1 MKKFF
6 TLLMMAL
13 MAVNVNAGETVLWEG
28 EVLVNGWA
36 NQPTF
41 LSDGGAELK
50 ALNAAAGDL
59 IRVYGSAPDKSW
71 QVEVFDG
78 HWGKN
83 FQCFSGD
90 VVMNE
95 DGSTKESIVVDL
107 ATVGYFDFTIS
118 EEFLTAATTSQGWGG
133 AFILNGDGN
142 LTVTKVTLVSDSEVQ
157 PSESYQTDLS
167 LSGWYPWNTE
177 VITTNEDGSMTVEF
191 AKEWGGVATW
201 IATDAGPF
209 DASKYDYIVLEIEP
223 TTVMAQIWVEFSDK
237 TNETAQIPAG
247 STSVKLALNPEKK
260 TGIQQ
265 IAVQTDLP
273 GVVVIKRVYW
283 EGSAAAPAGDL
294 WTVAGNFVGSSWNP
308 EDASN
313 DMTLEGELYTLV
325 KTDVTLEKG
334 TSYEFKVVKD
344 HAWAEAY
351 PGSNYTFT
359 VDETGIYTVTVTF
372 NAETKEINVT
382 TVKTGEAGAV
392 EHAYSVM
399 GTLGG
404 DSWTVDNDMT
414 KGEDGIYT
422 VTFDNVAAGN
432 YEFKVRVDHDWS
444 VAYPGSNY
452 QLTVDQDGSKVVIT
466 FNEETKEVNATV
478 TAPTGIATIKAETTQ
493 GKLYNVAG
501 QKVDAN
507 YKGIVIVNGKK
518 VLMK

>member
-90 VVMNE
+90 VVLNE

-107 ATVGYFDFTIS
+107 ASVGYFDFTIS

-142 LTVTKVTLVSDSEVQ
+142 LTATKVTLVSDSEVQ
-157 PSESYQTDLS
+157 PSESVQADLS
-167 LSGWYPWNTE
+167 LSGWYPWSTE
-177 VITTNEDGSMTVEF
+177 VMTANEDGSMTVEF
-191 AKEWGGVATW
+191 VKEWGGVATW

-260 TGIQQ
+260 NGIQQ

-283 EGSAAAPAGDL
+283 EGSAAAPAGDT

-313 DMTLEGELYTLV
+313 DMTFDGVLYTLV

-344 HAWAEAY
+344 HAWDEAY

-372 NAETKEINVT
+372 NAETQEINVT

-399 GTLGG
+399 GTLNGNWDN
-404 DSWTVDNDMT
+404 DSDMT
-414 KGEDGIYT
+414 KGDDGIFT
-422 VTFDNVAAGN
+422 ITFDNVAAGN

-444 VAYPGSNY
+444 VSYPGSNY

-478 TAPTGIATIKAETTQ
+478 TAPTGIANIKAEAAQ

-501 QKVDAN
+501 QKVSAN

>member
-6 TLLMMAL
+6 TLMIMAL
-13 MAVNVNAGETVLWEG
+13 MAVHVNAGETVLWEG
-28 EVLVNGWA
+28 EALVNGWT
-36 NQPTF
+36 NQPYF
-41 LSDGGAELK
+41 LSDGGGELK
-50 ALNAAAGDL
+50 MLNAAAGDV
-59 IRVYGSAPDKSW
+59 IRVYGSAPDNSW

-83 FQCFSGD
+83 FQTFSGD
-90 VVMNE
+90 ALTNE
-95 DGSTKESIVVDL
+95 DGTPKESIIVDL
-107 ATVGYFDFTIS
+107 ATTGYFDFTITD
-118 EEFLTAATTSQGWGG
+118 EFLTAATTSQGWGG
-133 AFILNGDGN
+133 AFVLNGDGN
-142 LTVTKVTLVSDSEVQ
+142 LTVTKVTLVSDSGVQ

-177 VITTNEDGSMTVEF
+177 VITANEDGSMTVEF
-191 AKEWGGVATW
+191 VKEWGGVATW
-201 IATDAGPF
+201 IGTDNGPF
-209 DASKYDYIVLEIEP
+209 DASKYDFIVLEIEP
-223 TTVMAQIWVEFSDK
+223 ASVMAQIWVEYSDK
-237 TNETAQIPAG
+237 TNETAQIPVG
-247 STSVKLALNPEKK
+247 STSVKLPLNPEKK

-283 EGSAAAPAGDL
+283 EGFATAPAGDT

-308 EDASN
+308 EDTAN
-313 DMTLEGELYTLV
+313 DMTLEDGLYKLV

-334 TSYEFKVVKD
+334 VTYEFKVAKN
-344 HAWAEAY
+344 HAWTEAY

-359 VDETGIYTVTVTF
+359 VEETAIYTVTITF
-372 NAETKEINVT
+372 NAETQEITVT
-382 TVKTGEAGAV
+382 TVKTGEAQAV
-392 EHAYSVM
+392 EHAYSVR

-404 DSWTVDNDMT
+404 DAWEVDYDMT

-422 VTFDNVAAGN
+422 YTFENIAAGN

-444 VAYPGSNY
+444 VSYPGSNY
-452 QLTVDQDGSKVVIT
+452 QVTVEQDGSNVVIT

-478 TAPTGIATIKAETTQ
+478 TAPTGISYLKAEAAQ
-493 GKLYNVAG
+493 GTLYNVAG
-501 QKVDAN
+501 QKVGAN